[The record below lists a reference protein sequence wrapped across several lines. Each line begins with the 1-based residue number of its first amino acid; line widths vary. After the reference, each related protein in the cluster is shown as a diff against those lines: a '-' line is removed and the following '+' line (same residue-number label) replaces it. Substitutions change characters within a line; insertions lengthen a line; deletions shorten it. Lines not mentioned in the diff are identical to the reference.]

1 MPELTNPLVKELC
14 ARGAMNQEQA
24 VTLELEMQRSRSS
37 LAVAA
42 RAMGVV
48 DEATLL
54 EFLSEKLHVE
64 IYPLKGFTPA
74 TGALASFDA
83 ETVRKYKVVPLE
95 NDGRVLR
102 VGVLDPFAQETIQEL
117 RFQTGLFV
125 KPYLVAKYEY
135 DEYVGEHYVAAAQ
148 ATAAAPQKE
157 SLTEDGKPSVVQFV
171 DLLLAQAVN
180 SHASD
185 VHLEP
190 KKESVGVRL
199 RIDGV
204 LQEFPSPPKSMYG
217 AIVARFKIMS
227 GLDIA
232 ERRVPQDGRIQAKV
246 SGKNVDVRVS
256 VIPLVEGE
264 SIVLRILER
273 DKGIVSL
280 PAIGFGEQLLEKYM
294 RFLKQTQGIVLVTGP
309 TGSGKSTTL
318 YASLSAIQSPED
330 NIITIEDPVEYHLPF
345 AKQIQVNGA
354 VGLDFAAGLRA
365 ILRHDPD
372 IVMVGEIR
380 DAETARIAIQAALTG
395 HLVLSTLHTNDASSA
410 VTRLVD
416 MGIEPFLVASAIR
429 GVIAQRLVRKLCP
442 HCKKKVTISENV
454 VRVKLGIA
462 PLAEDVQREAYD
474 AQGCRE
480 CVNTGYKG
488 RIGIFEVLELDSTF
502 DALIVG
508 KSSAADLVSHAR
520 SCGFKE
526 LKDDGLE
533 KVFDGMTTAGEVVR
547 VLGV

>member
-1 MPELTNPLVKELC
+1 MPDLTNPLVKELC
-14 ARGAMNQEQA
+14 AQGAMNQEQA

-37 LAVAA
+37 IAVAA

-48 DEATLL
+48 DEQVLL
-54 EFLSEKLHVE
+54 SFLSEKLHVE
-64 IYPLKGFTPA
+64 IFSLLDFIPTA
-74 TGALASFDA
+74 DTLASFDA
-83 ETVRKYKVVPLE
+83 DAVRKHKAIPLE
-95 NDGRVLR
+95 NDGRILKL
-102 VGVLDPFAQETIQEL
+102 GVLDPFGQDAIQEL

-125 KPYLVAKYEY
+125 KPYLVAKP
-135 DEYVGEHYVAAAQ
+135 DFDAFVGRYFAAAQ
-148 ATAAAPQKE
+148 TAGANVPKE
-157 SLTEDGKPSVVQFV
+157 LVHEDGKQSVVQFV

-180 SHASD
+180 AHASD

-190 KKESVGVRL
+190 KKDGVGVRL

-204 LQEFPSPPKSMYG
+204 LQDFPSPPRSMYP

-232 ERRVPQDGRIQAKV
+232 ERRVPQDGRIQTKV
-246 SGKNVDVRVS
+246 AGKNVDVRVS

-273 DKGIVSL
+273 EKGIVSL
-280 PAIGFGEQLLEKYM
+280 PAIGFSEDLLAKYM
-294 RFLKQTQGIVLVTGP
+294 KFLKQTQGIVLVTGP

-318 YASLSAIQSPED
+318 YASLSVIQTSED
-330 NIITIEDPVEYHLPF
+330 NVITIEDPVEYHLSF
-345 AKQIQVNGA
+345 AKQIQVNNA

-380 DAETARIAIQAALTG
+380 DAETARIAVQAALTG
-395 HLVLSTLHTNDASSA
+395 HLVLSTLHTNDAASA

-429 GVIAQRLVRKLCP
+429 GVIAQRLVRKLCA
-442 HCKKKVTISENV
+442 HCKKKTTLSENA
-454 VRVKLGIA
+454 VRLKLGIA
-462 PLAEDVQREAYD
+462 PLEKDVRHESYEAV
-474 AQGCRE
+474 GCRE

-488 RIGIFEVLELDSTF
+488 RIGIFEVLDLDSTF
-502 DALIVG
+502 DALVVG
-508 KSSAADLVSHAR
+508 KASAADLVAHAKAK
-520 SCGFKE
+520 GFKE
-526 LKDDGLE
+526 LKDDGLV
-533 KVFDGMTTAGEVVR
+533 KVLTGQTTVGEIVR